1 MESTAHSVVQPG
13 PTPVPDVLPA
23 GGKAGPW
30 VVGERLGR
38 GGMGTV
44 YAVTHEEIGKRAALK
59 VMHDFLAT
67 GVTAERIKVE
77 ARVVNRVGHPNI
89 VDIFE
94 TGSLEDGRPYIV
106 MERLDGVSLGAL
118 AYESKLMPDRAV
130 EFLIQICDALIAAHG
145 AGVIHRDLKLDNV
158 FVLLPD
164 DSGNERVKLLD
175 WGIAK
180 EISSDARHTVDG
192 QLVGTPQYL
201 SPEQARGAELTP
213 ATDIYSLGVMAF
225 ELFLEQLPFEAET
238 AAEIMVMHLREQ
250 PPVPSELWPDIPK
263 ALEALLLAMLAKK
276 AEDRPSLETVA
287 ATLLHVRSE
296 LEGRRAEPKPVV
308 QRHIRFASTPP
319 LVMKKSRGKHWQVAL
334 GACALA
340 ASAVLFVIARGSP
353 SLAAPAP
360 AALVE
365 PQQKLEVT
373 PVDVTPVPQVQHEAP
388 APAPVAARVAT
399 PPISAKPDPARNLP
413 STKKRAAHHAG
424 GLTTHPQTASK
435 LDPDLSVD
443 SY

>member
-1 MESTAHSVVQPG
+1 
-13 PTPVPDVLPA
+13 
-23 GGKAGPW
+23 
-30 VVGERLGR
+30 
-38 GGMGTV
+38 MGTV

-67 GVTAERIKVE
+67 GVTAERIKLE

-94 TGSLEDGRPYIV
+94 TGSLDDGRPYIV
-106 MERLDGVSLGAL
+106 MERLDGTSLGAL
-118 AYESKLMPDRAV
+118 AYEARLMPDRAV
-130 EFLIQICDALIAAHG
+130 DFLIQICDALIAAHA

-158 FVLLPD
+158 FVLQPD
-164 DSGNERVKLLD
+164 ETGVEKVKLLD

-180 EISSDARHTVDG
+180 EVTSDARHTVDG

-238 AAEIMVMHLREQ
+238 AAEIMVMHLREE

-263 ALEALLLAMLAKK
+263 ALEVLLLAMLAKK
-276 AEDRPSLETVA
+276 PEDRPSLETIA
-287 ATLLHVRSE
+287 ATLLHVKAE
-296 LEGRRAEPKPVV
+296 LDSRRAEPKVV
-308 QRHIRFASTPP
+308 IPRHTRFASAPP
-319 LVMKKSRGKHWQVAL
+319 LAMPAKPHKKHWQVAL

-340 ASAVLFVIARGSP
+340 ASAVLFIIARGSS

-360 AALVE
+360 AAIAE
-365 PQQKLEVT
+365 PEQKLEVQPIEAPAPT
-373 PVDVTPVPQVQHEAP
+373 VQHEAVPAPAP
-388 APAPVAARVAT
+388 APAPVVTEARVSA
-399 PPISAKPDPARNLP
+399 PPISAKPDPARGLP
-413 STKKRAAHHAG
+413 STKKRATHHVG
-424 GLTTHPQTASK
+424 GPATHQHQAASF
-435 LDPDLSVD
+435 DPDGSVAA
-443 SY
+443 Y